1 MGNWFMNKVLC
12 LGRVQIHD
20 LDEFLHRGD
29 WGFAA
34 AGTGSP
40 PTDIDHPKRV
50 ILRGYEITS

>member
-1 MGNWFMNKVLC
+1 MNKVLC